1 MTVISTKIHP
11 GCMECLGRIFVANV
25 LNLSRASFKKNHY
38 RKSKFQNQYIRKIL
52 IYLKKKKD
60 YRVLVNSRFPWCI

>member
-1 MTVISTKIHP
+1 
-11 GCMECLGRIFVANV
+11 MECLGRIFVANV

-52 IYLKKKKD
+52 IYLKKKKTTES
-60 YRVLVNSRFPWCI
+60 L